1 MQSLSN
7 VELQSLRYLTF
18 YESRDGLEVEYRL
31 ANGNVEKLVG
41 DEDLFFP
48 DVDDP
53 ISPIGK
59 WLSKNIELMTN
70 LKSFMYGSRFPGET
84 SYEFLVKRPAK
95 LTELYICHLEGVD
108 PKFLDGIEILTLD
121 AMFIEDAEEI
131 PTLPASVKRLIV
143 AEISCDVPE
152 LPFILEK
159 Y

>member
-1 MQSLSN
+1 M
-7 VELQSLRYLTF
+7 
-18 YESRDGLEVEYRL
+18 
-31 ANGNVEKLVG
+31 
-41 DEDLFFP
+41 
-48 DVDDP
+48 
-53 ISPIGK
+53 
-59 WLSKNIELMTN
+59 
-70 LKSFMYGSRFPGET
+70 
-84 SYEFLVKRPAK
+84 KRPAK